1 VRRILAILFIV
12 VLAMSAS
19 AQKEGLNWYF
29 GGHAGLSFHS
39 GNPHP
44 LTDGAL
50 STVEGCSTISSP
62 SGQLMFY
69 TDGITVYNRFHQI
82 IANGLMGSPDATQSG
97 VIVPVPDDTT
107 LFYVFTVSSL
117 GVGQPFDGF
126 RYTLIDSDLN
136 DGKGGIV
143 DGQKNIL
150 IHPSTTERVTS
161 VHHKNDYGVWV
172 IMHEWESDRF
182 RSYLITTSGIN
193 IDAPVI
199 STTGLYHGRHDDHNR
214 DGIGYMKLSP
224 DGRRLAV
231 AVMGANVVQVFEF
244 NDTTGVI
251 DNPMTLPVDTIPYG
265 VEFSA
270 GAEFLYA
277 SERKG
282 DQIYQWNMMA
292 GSEEEIIASRQVVG
306 VLTNPFG
313 GALQMASDGKIYIA
327 RKSKFHLSRI
337 QYPYLP
343 GMDCGFEEVGV
354 ELNGRQCKEGLPTF
368 IQSYFNNLWIL
379 SENQCIDQEIEFTIN
394 SVINID
400 SIHWDFGD
408 PATGSSNIQWADT
421 AFHQFSSPGTYT
433 ITATLYHLITQ
444 TVLTE
449 QVNILPL
456 PDVELGPERTI
467 CEGDTAIFQV
477 GNNFDTYLWM
487 DDIQFQTPL
496 FKKAEA
502 GQVWIKVTDVCGVD
516 YDTTMLYVQ
525 SLPEVDLGKDTLIK
539 YETVIW
545 LTAGNE
551 HASVIWQDG
560 SDLPEFGVDYPGTYW
575 VDVWDG
581 LGCKSS
587 DTIRIDPIPFKIH
600 VPTAFSPNNDNIND
614 EFFIRTSYE
623 VDFEYELSIF
633 NRWGELIFESHD
645 PAEVWDGSFQNLP
658 CPMEVYVWMIN
669 ARTFEDNAFFSGNTL
684 LKGTVTLLR

>member
-1 VRRILAILFIV
+1 MRKIIIIGFVFLLVI
-12 VLAMSAS
+12 SAS

-29 GGHAGLSFHS
+29 GGNAGLSFHS
-39 GNPHP
+39 GNPLP
-44 LTDGAL
+44 LTNGAL

-69 TDGITVYNRFHQI
+69 TDGITVYNRFHQV

-97 VIVPVPDDTT
+97 VIVPVPNDTT
-107 LFYVFTVSSL
+107 QFYIFTVSSL

-126 RYTLIDSDLN
+126 RYTLIDADLH
-136 DGKGGIV
+136 DGKGGVV

-182 RSYLITTSGIN
+182 RAYLITTDGID
-193 IDAPVI
+193 ITAPVL
-199 STTGLYHGRHDDHNR
+199 SNSGLYHGHHDGHNR

-231 AVMGANVVQVFEF
+231 AVMGANVVQVFDF
-244 NDTTGVI
+244 NDTTGVVS
-251 DNPMTLPVDTIPYG
+251 NPMTLPVDTIPYG

-282 DQIYQWNMMA
+282 DKIYQWNMMA
-292 GSEEEIIASRQVVG
+292 GSEEEIIASRLVVG
-306 VLTNPFG
+306 VLGNPFG

-337 QYPYLP
+337 KYPYLP
-343 GMDCGFEEVGV
+343 GMDCGFEEMGV

-400 SIHWDFGD
+400 SIHWNFGD
-408 PATGSSNIQWADT
+408 PATGPANIQWGDT
-421 AFHQFSSPGTYT
+421 AHHFFSSPGNYT

-449 QVNILPL
+449 QVTILPL
-456 PDVELGPERTI
+456 PHVELGPERTI
-467 CEGDTAIFQV
+467 CAGDTAIFQI
-477 GNNFDTYLWM
+477 GNNFDSYLWM
-487 DDIQFQTPL
+487 DDVHYQTPL
-496 FKKAEA
+496 FRTAEE
-502 GQVWIKVTDVCGVD
+502 GKVWIKVTDVCGED
-516 YDTTMLYVQ
+516 YDTTTVYVQ
-525 SLPEVDLGKDTLIK
+525 PLPEVELGKDTLIK

-545 LTAGNE
+545 LDAGDE
-551 HASVIWQDG
+551 HASVMWQDG
-560 SDLPEFGVDYPGTYW
+560 SALPEYGVDYPGTYY
-575 VDVWDG
+575 VDVWDA

-587 DTIRIDPIPFKIH
+587 DTIQIDPIPFKIH
-600 VPTAFSPNNDNIND
+600 VPTAFSPNDDNIND
-614 EFFIRTSYE
+614 TFFIRTSYT
-623 VDFEYELSIF
+623 VDFDYELMVF
-633 NRWGELIFESHD
+633 NRWGELVFESND
-645 PAEVWDGSFQNLP
+645 PEESWDGSFQDVP
-658 CPMEVYVWMIN
+658 CPMEVYVWVIN
-669 ARTFEDNAFFSGNTL
+669 AQTFEDNAFFSGNTL